1 MHKSNIIVVK
11 MDFLKDNIYVVFV
24 EPESPGNIGFLA
36 RAMKNF
42 GIYNLILI
50 NPCELKKEA
59 YFQAMHARELVENA
73 EIHASLKDLLEKKEI
88 DFIIGT
94 TGTPGG
100 SYKLSRIPIKPH
112 QLGESMQSSGK
123 IALLFGREGN
133 GLYND
138 EIELCD
144 TVVSIPTDKRY
155 PIMNITHAAAII
167 FYELFKN
174 KNEFNVEGLEE
185 ASLQEKE
192 YLILEM
198 EEIIKKLNIPPHKEK
213 NGIKTFKNLL
223 GRAFVTGREA
233 HTLKGILRRI
243 NGKIE

>member
-1 MHKSNIIVVK
+1 
-11 MDFLKDNIYVVFV
+11 MDFLKENIYVVFV

-36 RAMKNF
+36 RTMKNF
-42 GIYNLILI
+42 GIYNLILV

-59 YFQAMHARELVENA
+59 YYQAMHARELVENA
-73 EIHASLKDLLEKKEI
+73 EIHNSLKELLEKKEI

-100 SYKLSRIPIKPH
+100 SYKLSRIPVKPH
-112 QLGESMQSSGK
+112 QLAESMHSNGK
-123 IALLFGREGN
+123 IAFLFGREGD

-144 TVVSIPTDKRY
+144 AVVSIPTDERY

-192 YLILEM
+192 YLIQEM
-198 EEIIKKLNIPPHKEK
+198 EELVRKLDIPQHKET
-213 NGIKTFKNLL
+213 NGVKTFKNIL
-223 GRAFVTGREA
+223 GRAFITGREA

-243 NGKIE
+243 KGKME

>member
-1 MHKSNIIVVK
+1 

-36 RAMKNF
+36 RTMKNF
-42 GIYNLILI
+42 GLYNLILI
-50 NPCELKKEA
+50 NPCELRKEA

-73 EIHASLKDLLEKKEI
+73 EIHDSLQDLLEKKEI
-88 DFIIGT
+88 DFIVGT

-112 QLGESMQSSGK
+112 QLGESIHSSGK
-123 IALLFGREGN
+123 IAFLFGREGN

-144 TVVSIPTDKRY
+144 TVVSIPTDERY

-185 ASLQEKE
+185 ASLREKE
-192 YLILEM
+192 YLIQEL
-198 EEIIKKLNIPPHKEK
+198 EEIVKKLNIPPHKEK
-213 NGIKTFKNLL
+213 NGVKTFKNLL